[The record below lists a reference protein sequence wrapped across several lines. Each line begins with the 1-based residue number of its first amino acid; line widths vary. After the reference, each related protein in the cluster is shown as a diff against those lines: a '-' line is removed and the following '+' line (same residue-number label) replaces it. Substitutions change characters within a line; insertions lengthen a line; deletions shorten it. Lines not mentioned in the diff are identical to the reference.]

1 MLYENELN
9 AVQTKIE
16 EIGNGLVEANKAI
29 LDALQECNHDQFVD
43 AKTYIK
49 NMSSKTNDIDNDIIK
64 ILALYSPEARDLR
77 QVVSY
82 LKITN
87 ELNRAVAN
95 TRSFIKGFID
105 VCSQTD
111 VKIVKEYAI
120 PMQRSTVKAIKITVD
135 MLSIECEDELRD
147 LLNDVVIEESKT
159 DDLYEIVEK
168 SLVKQASKSDDFET
182 FHNML
187 KALRKSEKIADR
199 AISIA
204 NLILYIKVGGAFHT
218 K

>member
-1 MLYENELN
+1 MLYENELIS
-9 AVQTKIE
+9 VQKKIKD
-16 EIGNGLVEANKAI
+16 IGLGLVDANKMI
-29 LDALQECNHDQFVD
+29 LEALNDCDAQKFND
-43 AKTYIK
+43 AKSYIK
-49 NMSSKTNDIDNDIIK
+49 NISSKTSDIDNDIIK

-95 TRSFIKGFID
+95 TRSFIKGFVD
-105 VCSQTD
+105 VCSATD

-120 PMQRSTVKAIKITVD
+120 PMQRSTVKAVQSAINMLD
-135 MLSIECEDELRD
+135 MSCEDELKD
-147 LLNDVVIEESKT
+147 SINDVIIEESKT

-168 SLVKQASKSDDFET
+168 SLVQQASQSDDFET
-182 FHNML
+182 YHNML
-187 KALRKSEKIADR
+187 KALRKSSKIADR

-204 NLILYIKVGGAFHT
+204 NLILYINLGGQFSS

>member
-9 AVQTKIE
+9 SVQKKIKD
-16 EIGNGLVEANKAI
+16 IGLGLVDANKMI
-29 LDALQECNHDQFVD
+29 LEALNDCDTQKFND
-43 AKTYIK
+43 AKSYIK
-49 NMSSKTNDIDNDIIK
+49 NISSKTSDIDNDIIK

-95 TRSFIKGFID
+95 TRSFIKGFVD
-105 VCSQTD
+105 VCSATD

-120 PMQRSTVKAIKITVD
+120 PMQRSTVKAVQSAINMLD
-135 MLSIECEDELRD
+135 MSCEDELKD
-147 LLNDVVIEESKT
+147 SINDVIIEESKT

-168 SLVKQASKSDDFET
+168 SLVQQASQSDDFET
-182 FHNML
+182 YHNML
-187 KALRKSEKIADR
+187 KALRKSSKIADR

-204 NLILYIKVGGAFHT
+204 NLILYINLGGQFSS